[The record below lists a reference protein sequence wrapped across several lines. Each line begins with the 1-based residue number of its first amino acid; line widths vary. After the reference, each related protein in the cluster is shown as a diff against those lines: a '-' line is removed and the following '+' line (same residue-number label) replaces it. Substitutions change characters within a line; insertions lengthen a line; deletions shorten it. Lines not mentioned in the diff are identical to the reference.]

1 MTQTTASK
9 RPIAV
14 SLVVAIAFFMQF
26 LDTTAVNTALPAMAE
41 SFGTDVVRLSSGVT
55 SYMIALAIFIPASG
69 WIADRF
75 GTRIV
80 FCSAIAFFIFSS
92 ILCGTSQTLMQ
103 FVIYRIMQGMAG
115 AMMSPVGRL
124 AVLKTAPKEDLPTVM
139 NYITM
144 PALVA
149 PIVGPLIGGYLTT
162 YWSWRWIFYLNV
174 PISIVCIL
182 AAWHYIPKDRTEFKT
197 PPRFDFR
204 GFILSGVSLTGFMY
218 GVELFSKPSVA
229 LWVPVVLIF
238 LSLVVLRIN
247 VKDSARTTTP
257 LIDYSIMKIKTYRI
271 TILVGSI
278 SRMLIGVFPYLLPL
292 MLQEGFGLSPF
303 EAGSLF
309 LATMVGNLVMKSATV
324 WIIRHYPFRRVLIV
338 NGVLSALFLFFTAWL
353 TPDTPVWM
361 ILLVLFVTGMSRSLQ
376 FSTLT
381 ALAFADIPQPQMTS
395 ANTLYST
402 IQQMSIGMGVA
413 IGAVAL
419 HFSALLHHDTI
430 GKFTV
435 PDFSLSFIVV
445 AIIGIIHL
453 VGYTRLPLH
462 AGMSVRIKKH
472 HNLDE

>member
-26 LDTTAVNTALPAMAE
+26 LDTTAVNTALPVMAE
-41 SFGTDVVRLSSGVT
+41 SFGTDVVRLSTGVT

-92 ILCGTSQTLMQ
+92 ILCGTSQNLMQ
-103 FVIYRIMQGMAG
+103 FVTYRIMQGMAG

-182 AAWHYIPKDRTEFKT
+182 AAWHYIPKDRAEFKT

-204 GFILSGVSLTGFMY
+204 GFVLSGLSLTGFMY

-238 LSLVVLRIN
+238 LSLIVLRIN
-247 VKDSARTTTP
+247 IKDSARTSTP

-271 TILVGSI
+271 TILVGSV

-309 LATMVGNLVMKSATV
+309 LSTMVGNLVMKSATV
-324 WIIRHYPFRRVLIV
+324 WIIRRYPFRRVLIV
-338 NGVLSALFLFFTAWL
+338 NGALSALFLFFTAWL
-353 TPDTPVWM
+353 TPNTPVWM

-419 HFSALLHHDTI
+419 HFSALLHHGI
-430 GKFTV
+430 VGHFTV
-435 PDFSLSFIVV
+435 ADFRLSFIAV
-445 AIIGIIHL
+445 AVIGIVHL
-453 VGYTRLPLH
+453 IGYTRLPLH

-472 HNLDE
+472 HNLSD

>member
-162 YWSWRWIFYLNV
+162 CWSWRWIFYLNV

-182 AAWHYIPKDRTEFKT
+182 AAWHYIPKDRAEFRT

-353 TPDTPVWM
+353 TPNTPVWM
-361 ILLVLFVTGMSRSLQ
+361 IVLVLFVTGMSRSLQ

>member
-1 MTQTTASK
+1 
-9 RPIAV
+9 
-14 SLVVAIAFFMQF
+14 
-26 LDTTAVNTALPAMAE
+26 
-41 SFGTDVVRLSSGVT
+41 
-55 SYMIALAIFIPASG
+55 
-69 WIADRF
+69 
-75 GTRIV
+75 
-80 FCSAIAFFIFSS
+80 
-92 ILCGTSQTLMQ
+92 
-103 FVIYRIMQGMAG
+103 
-115 AMMSPVGRL
+115 
-124 AVLKTAPKEDLPTVM
+124 
-139 NYITM
+139 
-144 PALVA
+144 
-149 PIVGPLIGGYLTT
+149 
-162 YWSWRWIFYLNV
+162 
-174 PISIVCIL
+174 
-182 AAWHYIPKDRTEFKT
+182 
-197 PPRFDFR
+197 
-204 GFILSGVSLTGFMY
+204 MY

>member
-1 MTQTTASK
+1 MTQTTSSK
-9 RPIAV
+9 RPITV

-41 SFGTDVVRLSSGVT
+41 SFGTDVVRLSTGVT

-75 GTRIV
+75 GTRNV
-80 FCSAIAFFIFSS
+80 FCAAIAFFIFSS
-92 ILCGTSQTLMQ
+92 ILCGTSQSLLQ
-103 FVIYRIMQGMAG
+103 FVIYRVMQGMAG

-124 AVLKTAPKEDLPTVM
+124 AVLKTASKEDLPTVM

-182 AAWHYIPKDRTEFKT
+182 AAWHYIPKDRAEFTT

-204 GFILSGVSLTGFMY
+204 GFILSGLSLTGVMF
-218 GVELFSKPSVA
+218 GVELFSKPAVA
-229 LWVPVVLIF
+229 LWIPFVLIF
-238 LSLVVLRIN
+238 VSFVLLRIN
-247 VKDSARTTTP
+247 VKDSARVRTP
-257 LIDYSIMKIKTYRI
+257 LIDYAIMKIKTYRI
-271 TILVGSI
+271 TILVGSV
-278 SRMLIGVFPYLLPL
+278 SRMLIGVFPYLMPL

-303 EAGSLF
+303 KAGSLF
-309 LATMVGNLVMKSATV
+309 LATMVGNLTMKSATV

-338 NGVLSALFLFFTAWL
+338 NGILTALFLFITAWL

-381 ALAFADIPQPQMTS
+381 ALAFADIPPHQMTS

-419 HFSALLHHDTI
+419 HFSSMLHHGTL
-430 GKFTV
+430 GHFTV
-435 PDFSLSFIVV
+435 FDFRLSFIVV
-445 AIIGIIHL
+445 AIIGIVHL
-453 VGYTRLPLH
+453 IGYTRLPLH

-472 HNLDE
+472 HNLGD